1 MKRLDLLLLHFHFLK
16 YFANGVGASGKF
28 PWTLLVC
35 TTHSI
40 SCITNYQSFV
50 GNTNGSNYE
59 VYALLGEVYG
69 SGCPLGYLLL
79 HSDGESGGKERFI
92 TELLSHFNE
101 KWDIKAI
108 ITLTDKDFSEINAF
122 LAVYP
127 NAKHQLCFW
136 HCLRAIKT
144 RLSILRRRPKFYH
157 ALEAKKEFD
166 WIDEN
171 FVPVA
176 QSKEPNPV
184 KYFYLYNF
192 DHRTYQ

>member
-1 MKRLDLLLLHFHFLK
+1 MSLIQEIL
-16 YFANGVGASGKF
+16 
-28 PWTLLVC
+28 
-35 TTHSI
+35 
-40 SCITNYQSFV
+40 

-79 HSDGESGGKERFI
+79 QSSTDGEPGGKERFI
-92 TELLSHFNE
+92 TELLSHFNQE
-101 KWDIKAI
+101 WELKAI

-144 RLSILRRRPKFYH
+144 RLSILRRRPKFYDV
-157 ALEAKKEFD
+157 LEAKKEFD
-166 WIDEN
+166 WVDKN

-176 QSKEPNPV
+176 QSKEPNLV
-184 KYFYLYNF
+184 WLSLFFK
-192 DHRTYQ
+192 